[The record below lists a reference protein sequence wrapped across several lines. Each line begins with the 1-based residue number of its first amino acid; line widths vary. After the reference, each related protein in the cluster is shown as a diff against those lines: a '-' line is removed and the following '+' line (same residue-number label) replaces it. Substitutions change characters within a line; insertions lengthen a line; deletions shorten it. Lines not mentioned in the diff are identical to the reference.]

1 MWILL
6 IETIF
11 SVLVLFRILYFGAK
25 INSMFDVHDGILN
38 QNKNIIMDI
47 YRMRR
52 QYFNPEFKTTNYLY
66 SKAITKIKNEVS
78 LLNLANPC
86 AHIKEIV
93 DSYDSH
99 IDELNFDR
107 E

>member
-1 MWILL
+1 MILL

-11 SVLVLFRILYFGAK
+11 SVLVLCRIVYFGAK

-38 QNKNIIMDI
+38 QNKNILMDI
-47 YRMRR
+47 YRMRGR
-52 QYFNPEFKTTNYLY
+52 YFNPEFKTTNYLY
-66 SKAITKIKNEVS
+66 MKAITKIKNEIS
-78 LLNLANPC
+78 LLNLENPC